1 MNVTEVSAEGLKREL
16 KITLPAADIA
26 AKVDAKIEEL
36 KGQIK
41 LPGFR
46 PGKVPVKV
54 IKQRFGD
61 NLLSEVFQEALQDAM
76 QTTLTERELRP
87 AMQPDLDFGEGFTGP
102 VEGQDVEFTMKLE
115 TLPDVPEHDFSTIK
129 LEKQVAE
136 VSDDEVQKRLQQLAD
151 SQRSFD
157 DREEGAAAENN
168 DQVNIDFKGTVDGEA
183 FEGGSADGINLVLG
197 SGTFIP
203 GFEEQLVGVK
213 VGDELDVNV
222 AFPGDYGAEHLAGKD
237 AVFACKVNAVQ
248 APKETE
254 IDDEFA
260 KNFGME
266 NLDEL
271 KGRLKEQVENEFG
284 SYTRER
290 LKRDL
295 LDQLDEAL
303 KFDVPEGLLDAEFQ
317 QIWHQFEHQMEHQEK
332 TFDDMEKSE
341 DEYKEEYKTI
351 AERRVRLGL
360 TLAEIGRKANIEVSQ
375 QELTQAIFQQ
385 AQNFPG
391 QEQQVF
397 EFYQKD
403 PNAMAQLRAPLIE
416 EKVVDYVIELAE
428 VTEKTVSEEELK
440 APMDDGDEL

>member
-1 MNVTEVSAEGLKREL
+1 MNVTEVSAEGLKHEL

-26 AKVDAKIEEL
+26 AKVDAKIAEV
-36 KGQIK
+36 KDQIK

-46 PGKVPVKV
+46 PGKVPENVV
-54 IKQRFGD
+54 KQRFGD
-61 NLLSEVFQEALQDAM
+61 SLLNEVFQEALQHAM
-76 QTTLTERELRP
+76 QSTLEERELRP
-87 AMQPDLDFGEGFTGP
+87 AMQPDIDFGEDFKGP
-102 VEGQDVEFTMKLE
+102 VEGQDIEFTMKLE
-115 TLPDVPEHDFSTIK
+115 TLPDVPEHDFSTVK

-151 SQRSFD
+151 GQRSFE
-157 DREEGAAAENN
+157 DRDEGAAAETN
-168 DQVNIDFKGTVDGEA
+168 DQVNIDFVGTVDGEA
-183 FEGGSADGINLVLG
+183 FEGGSAEGVNLVLG
-197 SGTFIP
+197 SNTFIP
-203 GFEEQLVGVK
+203 GFEDQLVGVK

-222 AFPGDYGAEHLAGKD
+222 TFPEDYQADHLAGKD

-248 APKETE
+248 SPMDTV

-266 NLDEL
+266 NLEEL
-271 KGRLKEQVENEFG
+271 TGRLKEQVENEFG
-284 SYTRER
+284 SFSREK

-295 LDQLDEAL
+295 LDQLDTAL
-303 KFDVPEGLLDAEFQ
+303 KFDVPEGLLDAEFH
-317 QIWHQFEHQMEHQEK
+317 QIWHQFEHQMEHESK

-360 TLAEIGRKANIEVSQ
+360 ALAEIGRKANIEVSQ
-375 QELTQAIFQQ
+375 EELTQAIFQQ
-385 AQNFPG
+385 ARNFPG

-403 PNAMAQLRAPLIE
+403 PSAMAQLRAPLIE
-416 EKVVDYVIELAE
+416 EKVVDYVLELAD
-428 VTEKTVSEEELK
+428 VTEKTVTEEELK
-440 APMDDGDEL
+440 APMEDDEIV